1 MAFNLTVFGFRDA
14 LRQIE
19 QMELE
24 QQSAATQQR
33 GELKRRL
40 DGYKAQLSKARRDL
54 VRGARFRNKISAN
67 AAIEDCDGSW
77 LKALLVA

>member
-1 MAFNLTVFGFRDA
+1 MHSGRV
-14 LRQIE
+14 QIE

-24 QQSAATQQR
+24 QQSAPTAQR

-54 VRGARFRNKISAN
+54 VCMR
-67 AAIEDCDGSW
+67 
-77 LKALLVA
+77 